1 MEVFAGTTGSGLVPY
16 AQRRSEL
23 VEPVSG
29 KSFGVTAIE
38 LEPDPDQARV
48 AEAFGAFLERE
59 RPAVCHFEDLDPM
72 GVGIVREA
80 KVRRISTLYAAHDTW
95 PAHDRVSLTSLDMS
109 PFELGDTEAEARSLA
124 AERILRQEGV
134 EPESAEYDARLPQLL
149 HGELT
154 SPVEAAHL
162 RVARE
167 SIEIRRAEK
176 RIALSGVDR
185 RFAASRLLSRELSAA
200 VGRAFTFRAP
210 GVDKAV
216 IASVYAEASQGAV
229 TQDSVGAGYASIDFA
244 AATSGPHGGS
254 SPDRE
259 KGPIRLVF
267 MGTTERSAGVQVLLD
282 AVAKVRSG
290 SSAPAFSLRLALER
304 TDDRR
309 DAQIHARAGELNVD
323 VVWSSGRSV
332 DAMGALDRAD
342 LLIVPSIWG
351 EVAPSTLR
359 VALAAGV
366 PIVASRMPGVVEAAP
381 STASVLVTPGSADSL
396 AEAVTKLC
404 AADGAAALKSMRSA
418 AQSEQDANTK
428 SVDDEA
434 LEWIDTYESLCD
446 AAAAVE
452 RARNHVAS
460 GGDRESEGI
469 SGQEPFG
476 GQRKSDPKRLASLVE
491 VEEQIATL
499 RALSNTEL
507 FARAQA
513 GVSRLRQAFGLK
525 DSDAELLGRVVARG
539 GSMRDRAEHDGA
551 TRKEVARALH
561 DLRVAQG
568 AMEAKESARSR
579 RIADLQQ
586 VLEQYEHEVAAR
598 AEEAAEAVASAEAA
612 KAESKSAVSAM
623 EEAKA
628 IADEAKAVADEAEA
642 RIVAEVAAVRDKA
655 AEELK
660 GATDELQV
668 GLDEAE
674 AARDALALEKVKLAD
689 EAEESQRLYREIKMQ
704 VESAKTALEDTEA
717 ARDQLAQSIETRSA
731 EIRAVRE
738 RLVRRDTSDHDAV
751 DAADSETDPVREL
764 ESIEAYCVSLERDLN
779 ALKRNDDYIA
789 DEADGLIETLSTA
802 ADVDALS
809 DEPAAAEED
818 KSAGSPAGLAKGGEG
833 QDSPEELARIS
844 TRLERV
850 TIELGWRRSEME
862 KAVESAESMRV
873 RFLAGPLAK
882 RLRSWGKPPEDVVL
896 SMTAL
901 AAVSTRPE
909 ETEEPSGLDSAP
921 EPSLDPES
929 VDEQTAPLPA
939 ASGAESDA
947 DEPDPEGSE
956 PSTAEVSAGNHSDDE
971 EVN

>member
-1 MEVFAGTTGSGLVPY
+1 MPY

-124 AERILRQEGV
+124 AERILSQEGV

-162 RVARE
+162 RVSRE

-244 AATSGPHGGS
+244 AATSGPRGSS

-267 MGTTERSAGVQVLLD
+267 MGTTERSSGVQVLLE
-282 AVAKVRSG
+282 AVAKARSG
-290 SSAPAFSLRLALER
+290 SGAPAFSLRLALER

-332 DAMGALDRAD
+332 DAMGALHRAD

-381 STASVLVTPGSADSL
+381 STASVLVTPGSVDSL
-396 AEAVTKLC
+396 AEAMTKLC
-404 AADGAAALKSMRSA
+404 APDGAAALKSMRSA

-513 GVSRLRQAFGLK
+513 GISRLRQAFGLK

-551 TRKEVARALH
+551 TRREVARALH

-568 AMEAKESARSR
+568 AMDAKESVRSR
-579 RIADLQQ
+579 RIADLHQ

-612 KAESKSAVSAM
+612 KAKSKSAVSAM
-623 EEAKA
+623 EA
-628 IADEAKAVADEAEA
+628 AKAVADEAEA
-642 RIVAEVAAVRDKA
+642 KIVAEVAAVRDEAA
-655 AEELK
+655 AELK
-660 GATDELQV
+660 DATDELQA

-674 AARDALALEKVKLAD
+674 AARETLAVEKAKLAD

-751 DAADSETDPVREL
+751 DATDSETDPVREL

-802 ADVDALS
+802 ADADAVS
-809 DEPAAAEED
+809 REPDAIEED
-818 KSAGSPAGLAKGGEG
+818 GPAGSPAGSAKGGDG
-833 QDSPEELARIS
+833 QDRPEELARIS

-850 TIELGWRRSEME
+850 TVELGWRRSEME

-909 ETEEPSGLDSAP
+909 ETESEGPRGLDSASSS
-921 EPSLDPES
+921 ESSLDPES
-929 VDEQTAPLPA
+929 VDEQAAPLPA

-947 DEPDPEGSE
+947 DEPDADGSHPEGSE